1 MESLQAEIQRL
12 VDEGLASNERHANEL
27 RERDEQHAAQ
37 VANLQRALDSR
48 DIIGQ
53 AKGIIVATKRCTAD
67 EAFALLREQS
77 QVENRKLAE
86 VAMEI
91 ASNAAR
97 RPQST
102 D

>member
-1 MESLQAEIQRL
+1 
-12 VDEGLASNERHANEL
+12 
-27 RERDEQHAAQ
+27 
-37 VANLQRALDSR
+37 
-48 DIIGQ
+48 
-53 AKGIIVATKRCTAD
+53 VATKRCTAD

-86 VAMEI
+86 VAMDI